1 MSKVCSCTRILQSVF
16 LLTLLFSANVF
27 GQKDALENDLK
38 KSFGKFNVIRAGSNF
53 AQKRDTPERLTIPT
67 TEKTYELNLTPRDLR
82 AARYRAENTNGL
94 ATQTLTREPVT
105 TFKGKIAGAPDSQVR
120 LTIEGASI
128 EGFFIDAAN
137 RFFVEPAKNYSS
149 LAADGDLIVYRS
161 EDALHD
167 EGFSCDTELVERIA
181 ESKQMVDAKAAQI
194 AGSMK
199 VIEIATEADYE
210 YVLSVGS
217 AGATNNKILGILN
230 MVEGVYES
238 QLGLSISV
246 VFQHTWSSPD
256 TLNGANGDTILSS
269 FQTYWNANYPKT
281 RIPRDAAHLFSAKPT
296 VMSQGLAYVNVICKP
311 DTTTDFAYGFSGRLP
326 VDWGWEAGNFLV
338 TAHEIAH
345 NLGGNH
351 AESTQSCSNSLMNA
365 QLSGDTHFSFCSF
378 SRTEITNYVSA
389 NGSCLEPRGSFAPRG
404 DFDGDGKSDVTVFR
418 PSNGVWYVDRSNSGF
433 NFFSFGQSGDKLVS
447 ADYDGDGKTD
457 AAVYRGGVWHRLKSS
472 TNTFDSISF
481 GLATDIPAVA
491 DFDGDGR
498 ADTTVFRPSSG
509 TWYRQNSSNGAYSGV
524 QFGANGDIPTAADY
538 DGDGKADINVFRPS
552 NGVWYRLN
560 SRDNSFYAAHFGTSG
575 DKAVSG
581 DFDGDGKADI
591 AVFRPSN
598 GVWYI
603 LRSSDNSFYG
613 QSFGVSTDL
622 LTPAD
627 YDGDG
632 KTDVSVFRAG
642 TWYRMNSSNNS
653 FAAVGFGTNAD
664 IPAQAF

>member
-1 MSKVCSCTRILQSVF
+1 MSKICSRAHILQSLF
-16 LLTLLFSANVF
+16 LLTLLFSANIF

-38 KSFGKFNVIRAGSNF
+38 KSFVKFTLVRAGSDF
-53 AQKRDTPERLTIPT
+53 MQKRETLNRLTIPT

-82 AARYRAENTNGL
+82 AARYRAENTNDL

-105 TFKGKIAGAPDSQVR
+105 TFKGQIAGVPDSQVR
-120 LTIEGASI
+120 LTIEGASV
-128 EGFFIDAAN
+128 EGFFTDGSN
-137 RFFVEPAKNYSS
+137 RFFIEPAKNYSS

-167 EGFSCDTELVERIA
+167 EGFSCDTKLVERIA
-181 ESKQMVDAKAAQI
+181 EGRQVVDAKAAQI

-199 VIEIATEADYE
+199 MIELATEADYE
-210 YVLSVGS
+210 YVLSVGGAS
-217 AGATNNKILGILN
+217 AANNKILGILN

-246 VFQHTWSSPD
+246 VFQHTWTSPD
-256 TLNGANGDTILSS
+256 PFNGVSGNTMLSS
-269 FQTYWNANYPKT
+269 FQTYWNGNYPKT
-281 RIPRDAAHLFSAKPT
+281 QIPRDAAHLFSAKPT
-296 VMSQGLAYVNVICKP
+296 VMSQGLAYLNVICKP
-311 DTTTDFAYGFSGRLP
+311 ETATDFAYGFSGRLP

-345 NLGGNH
+345 NLGANH
-351 AESTQSCSNSLMNA
+351 AESTQSCPNSLMNA
-365 QLSGDTHFSFCSF
+365 QLGNDTQFSFCSF
-378 SRTEITNYVSA
+378 SKTEISNYVSA
-389 NGSCLEPRGSFAPRG
+389 NGACLEPRGSFASRA

-418 PSNGVWYVDRSNSGF
+418 PSNGIWYSDRSTSGF
-433 NFFSFGQSGDKLVS
+433 NFFTFGQSGDKLVS

-457 AAVYRGGVWHRLKSS
+457 AAVFRGGIWHRLRSA
-472 TNTFDSISF
+472 TNTFDSVSF
-481 GLATDIPAVA
+481 GVATDIPAVA

-498 ADTTVFRPSSG
+498 ADTAVFRPASG
-509 TWYRQNSSNGAYSGV
+509 TWFRQGSADGAFSAV
-524 QFGANGDIPTAADY
+524 QFGQNGDVPTAADY
-538 DGDGKADINVFRPS
+538 DGDGKADINVFRPL

-560 SRDNSFYAAHFGTSG
+560 SRDNSFYAVQFGGGG

-603 LRSSDNSFYG
+603 LRSSDGSFYG
-613 QSFGVSTDL
+613 QGFGASTDTP
-622 LTPAD
+622 TPAD

-642 TWYRMNSSNNS
+642 TWYRMNSGNNS
-653 FAAVGFGTNAD
+653 FAAVGFGTNVD